1 MAAAIP
7 VGDLD
12 LTHTSMAE
20 VIHGV
25 ALAIASAQH
34 ELDRSSVAAS
44 AALAGV
50 GGPDESIMVPFGREV
65 VGGDLAPRYVS
76 MVELGFVPTFY
87 QFVDTVIEMKLSVSL
102 RRSRRES
109 GRRGGLQV
117 SARPVDANFSSTYSY
132 GADLAATVSTKIV
145 PIPAPPALEDRIA
158 AERERAEQV
167 EEELAPRPLLA
178 QGPDGPIDLNRASL
192 EELSSLPRI
201 GPNLAQAIVERR
213 PIVALAE
220 LEEVDGISSDMV
232 EQLRPDSER

>member
-1 MAAAIP
+1 MAAEIP
-7 VGDLD
+7 LGDLD

-20 VIHGV
+20 VIHSV

-50 GGPDESIMVPFGREV
+50 GDPGESIMVPFGREEAD
-65 VGGDLAPRYVS
+65 GRLAPRYVS

-87 QFVDTVIEMKLSVSL
+87 QFVDTVIDMKLSVSM
-102 RRSRRES
+102 RRGRWEG

-117 SARPVDANFSSTYSY
+117 TARPVDANFSSTYSY
-132 GADLAATVSTKIV
+132 GADLAATVNTKIV

-158 AERERAEQV
+158 AERERAEQL

-178 QGPDGPIDLNRASL
+178 QGPDGLIDLNRASL
-192 EELSSLPRI
+192 EELGSLPRI
-201 GPNLAQAIVERR
+201 GPTLARAIADRR
-213 PIVALAE
+213 PIASLAE